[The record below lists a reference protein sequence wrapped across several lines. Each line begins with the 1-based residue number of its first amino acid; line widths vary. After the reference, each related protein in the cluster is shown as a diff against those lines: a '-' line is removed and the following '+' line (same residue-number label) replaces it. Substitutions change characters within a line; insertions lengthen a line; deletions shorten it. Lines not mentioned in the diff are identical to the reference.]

1 MRTERGLVL
10 QAHHTGGQQEG
21 IRDHP
26 DALLLEPVEAS
37 RAAAMEPVARTRFI
51 AGRAAL
57 RRFAAELLE
66 LPPTELEASYS
77 CPRCGS
83 GPALSHG
90 RPGYTLRGEPLPLLL
105 SMARTR
111 HWVLLAGMPAPGNG
125 MQLGVDAEDPARL
138 DFDGFDGVALGRD
151 ERLAVSSLTGRA
163 LLRERA
169 RLWVRKEA
177 WLKMTGDGLRT
188 DPRTVQVGNRP
199 EITDL
204 ASADTGLP
212 PAFAAAIALR

>member
-1 MRTERGLVL
+1 MRKESGLVL
-10 QAHHTGGQQEG
+10 QAEDTRGHQEG
-21 IRDHP
+21 IRDFP
-26 DALLLEPVEAS
+26 DALLLDPAEVS
-37 RAAAMEPVARTRFI
+37 RATAMEPVARTRFI

-66 LPPTELEASYS
+66 LPPAELEASYS

-90 RPGYTLRGEPLPLLL
+90 RPGYTFRGVRLPLLL

-111 HWVLLAGMPAPGNG
+111 HWVLLAGLAGPGKG
-125 MQLGVDAEDPARL
+125 MRLGVDAEDPARL
-138 DFDGFDGVALGRD
+138 DFDGFDGVALGGD
-151 ERLAVSSLTGRA
+151 ERLTVASLTGPA

-177 WLKMTGDGLRT
+177 WLKMTGEGLRT
-188 DPRTVQVGNRP
+188 DPRMVQVRNRP
-199 EITDL
+199 DIADL
-204 ASADTGLP
+204 APSDTGLP
-212 PAFAAAIALR
+212 ADFVAAVALG